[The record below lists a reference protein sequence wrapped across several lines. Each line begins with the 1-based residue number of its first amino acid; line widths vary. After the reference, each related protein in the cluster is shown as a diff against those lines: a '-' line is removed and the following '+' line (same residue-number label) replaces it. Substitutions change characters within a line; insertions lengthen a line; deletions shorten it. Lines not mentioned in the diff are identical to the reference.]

1 MTYAEGPRVKESPP
15 NAVFLFSLSTMD
27 DRSSLYLPTAGAR
40 AASVKFLLIIV
51 GRTTGASRRERER
64 ARSHSLTQS
73 ATHSCAHFARPPER
87 GISQTFLL
95 IGEFK

>member
-1 MTYAEGPRVKESPP
+1 MTYVEGPRGKESPP

-51 GRTTGASRRERER
+51 VGRGRPSRKAREHADAVTQSVRPSLIHALISPAARERDIPDIP
-64 ARSHSLTQS
+64 SH
-73 ATHSCAHFARPPER
+73 
-87 GISQTFLL
+87 
-95 IGEFK
+95 